1 MFNAEHLQ
9 EKWAP
14 ILDHEGSD
22 KIQDS
27 HRRMVTAILLENQE
41 RALSE
46 EREFLHEAAPANS
59 TGSTAGASGGTAGFS
74 AGAPQGGPTAGF
86 DPVLISLIRRA
97 MPNLVAY
104 DLAGVQPMNGPT
116 GLIFAMR
123 SRFTSQT
130 GDEALF
136 DEADTSFSAVGAGAT
151 TGDVGSGYTQNEGTG
166 TGQNVGFGTVTQG
179 TSANSRNPALLSPDN
194 EATQL
199 AYKTGRGM
207 DTQESE
213 ALGDGVG
220 QQFNQM
226 AFSIEKVTVTAKSR
240 ALKAEYS
247 LELAQDLKAIHGLNA
262 EAELANILSTEIL
275 AEINREVIR
284 SIYKVSE
291 SGAQTNVANPGVFD
305 LDVDSNGRWSVE
317 KFKGLIFQIERD
329 ANAIAQ
335 RTRRGKGNMILCSA
349 DVASAL
355 TMAGVLDYTP
365 ALNANLNVDDTG
377 NTFAGILQG
386 KYRVYID
393 PYSSNQTADQYYVV
407 GYKGSS
413 PYDAGLFYCPYVP
426 LQMVRAVGENSFQPK
441 IGFKTRY
448 GLVANP
454 FAEGNASSQ
463 GLGRLKTNSNRYY
476 RRVRVENLM

>member
-1 MFNAEHLQ
+1 MFQSEHLQ

-14 ILDHEGSD
+14 LLNYEGLDPI
-22 KIQDS
+22 KDS
-27 HRRMVTAILLENQE
+27 HRKAVTAVLLENQE
-41 RALSE
+41 KFL
-46 EREFLHEAAPANS
+46 REQNAFSSSGSFLTESPTNS
-59 TGSTAGASGGTAGFS
+59 GNAAGFGGGFGG
-74 AGAPQGGPTAGF
+74 GADAAGPTAGF
-86 DPVLISLIRRA
+86 DPVLISLIRRS

-104 DLAGVQPMNGPT
+104 DLAGVQPMSGPT

-123 SRFTSQT
+123 SRYTNQSGT
-130 GDEALF
+130 EALF
-136 DEADTSFSAVGAGAT
+136 NEADTTFSGQDAGFDESAGFTDAVAGMGTTIQTGSNPSVLNPVAT
-151 TGDVGSGYTQNEGTG
+151 ASSLGYNVGQGMVTGDAENLDGTG
-166 TGQNVGFGTVTQG
+166 
-179 TSANSRNPALLSPDN
+179 ADA
-194 EATQL
+194 
-199 AYKTGRGM
+199 
-207 DTQESE
+207 
-213 ALGDGVG
+213 
-220 QQFNQM
+220 FNQM

-284 SIYKVSE
+284 TIYKVAE
-291 SGAQTNVANPGVFD
+291 QGAVQNVATAGVFD
-305 LDVDSNGRWSVE
+305 LDTDSNGRWSVE
-317 KFKGLIFQIERD
+317 KFKGLLFQIERD

-335 RTRRGKGNMILCSA
+335 RTRRGKGNIILCSA

-377 NTFAGILQG
+377 NTFAGVLQG

-393 PYSSNQTADQYYVV
+393 PYSANLTSGNATPGNQYYVV
-407 GYKGSS
+407 GYKGTS

-454 FAEGNASSQ
+454 FAEGTDQ
-463 GLGRLKTNSNRYY
+463 GLGRLKVNANRYY
-476 RRVRVENLM
+476 RRVAVRNLM

>member
-1 MFNAEHLQ
+1 MFQSERLQ

-14 ILDHEGSD
+14 LLNYEGLDP
-22 KIQDS
+22 IRDS
-27 HRRMVTAILLENQE
+27 HRKAVTAVLLENQE
-41 RALSE
+41 RFLREQSAFSE
-46 EREFLHEAAPANS
+46 GGFLTEAPTMS
-59 TGSTAGASGGTAGFS
+59 TSGGGAGNAGFGGDATASG
-74 AGAPQGGPTAGF
+74 PVAGF
-86 DPVLISLIRRA
+86 DPVLISLIRRS

-104 DLAGVQPMNGPT
+104 DLAGVQPMTGPT

-123 SRFTSQT
+123 SRYGT
-130 GDEALF
+130 DRA
-136 DEADTSFSAVGAGAT
+136 
-151 TGDVGSGYTQNEGTG
+151 TG
-166 TGQNVGFGTVTQG
+166 TETFYDEVNTAFSGQNASGTATQGDYTGEASDGASVGFGTTTNQAG
-179 TSANSRNPALLSPDN
+179 TNPGLLNPDG
-194 EATQL
+194 QL
-199 AYKTGRGM
+199 AYTTGQGM
-207 DTQESE
+207 QTTDSE
-213 ALGDGVG
+213 ALGQEGG
-220 QQFNQM
+220 PQFNEM
-226 AFSIEKVTVTAKSR
+226 NFSIEKVLVEAKSR

-275 AEINREVIR
+275 SEINREVIR
-284 SIYKVSE
+284 TIYKVAKP
-291 SGAQTNVANPGVFD
+291 GAQANVATAGAFD

-317 KFKGLIFQIERD
+317 KFKGLLFQIERD

-335 RTRRGKGNMILCSA
+335 QTRRGKGNVIMCSA

-355 TMAGVLDYTP
+355 SMAGVLDYTP

-377 NTFAGILQG
+377 NTFAGVLLG
-386 KYRVYID
+386 KFRVYID
-393 PYSSNQTADQYYVV
+393 PYAANVSSNQYYVV

-454 FAEGNASSQ
+454 FAEGGAQ
-463 GLGRLKTNSNRYY
+463 GLGRITASSNVYY
-476 RRVRVENLM
+476 RRVQVRNLM

>member
-1 MFNAEHLQ
+1 MEMFNAEHLQ
-9 EKWAP
+9 EKWDP
-14 ILDHEGSD
+14 ILSYDGAP
-22 KIQDS
+22 KIQDA
-27 HRRMVTAILLENQE
+27 HRKMVTAVLLENQE
-41 RALSE
+41 KFL
-46 EREFLHEAAPANS
+46 REQNNFLYEASPSNS
-59 TGSTAGASGGTAGFS
+59 AASSGGAFGGTASS
-74 AGAPQGGPTAGF
+74 ASGSPTAGF
-86 DPVLISLIRRA
+86 DPVLISLIRRS

-123 SRFTSQT
+123 SRKGSQS
-130 GDEALF
+130 GDETFF
-136 DEADTSFSAVGAGAT
+136 DEVDTAFSASDGGNDT
-151 TGDVGSGYTQNEGTG
+151 TQGSYTAQASES
-166 TGQNVGFGTVTQG
+166 NVGFGTTSPGAKHGDNPGALNASGGDQKDYAVGQG
-179 TSANSRNPALLSPDN
+179 M
-194 EATQL
+194 ATGD
-199 AYKTGRGM
+199 A
-207 DTQESE
+207 EI
-213 ALGDGVG
+213 LGDSDANA
-220 QQFNQM
+220 FNEM

-284 SIYKVSE
+284 TIY
-291 SGAQTNVANPGVFD
+291 NVAETGAAVNTANAGTFD
-305 LDVDSNGRWSVE
+305 LDTDSNGRWSVE

-377 NTFAGILQG
+377 NTFAGVLAG
-386 KYRVYID
+386 KFKVYID
-393 PYSSNQTADQYYVV
+393 PYAANVAASQYYVA
-407 GYKGSS
+407 GYKGTS
-413 PYDAGLFYCPYVP
+413 PYDAGIFYCPYVP
-426 LQMVRAVGENSFQPK
+426 LQMVRSVGADSFQPK

-448 GLVANP
+448 GIVANP
-454 FAEGNASSQ
+454 FAKGATTTTPGVLS
-463 GLGRLKTNSNRYY
+463 RNSNVYY
-476 RRVRVENLM
+476 RRVKVSNLM

>member
-1 MFNAEHLQ
+1 MFQSEHLQ

-14 ILDHEGSD
+14 LLNYEGLDSI
-22 KIQDS
+22 KDS
-27 HRRMVTAILLENQE
+27 HRRAVTAVLLENQE
-41 RALSE
+41 KFL
-46 EREFLHEAAPANS
+46 REQSAFETSGSFLTEAPTNAVGNGGY
-59 TGSTAGASGGTAGFS
+59 TGASA
-74 AGAPQGGPTAGF
+74 AGGPTAGF
-86 DPVLISLIRRA
+86 DPVLISLIRRS

-104 DLAGVQPMNGPT
+104 DLAGVQPMSGPT

-123 SRFTSQT
+123 SKYQT
-130 GDEALF
+130 QNGVEAF
-136 DEADTSFSAVGAGAT
+136 YNEADTAFSGQD
-151 TGDVGSGYTQNEGTG
+151 TGFDNTNGYSDGP
-166 TGQNVGFGTVTQG
+166 VGFGTTAQVG
-179 TSANSRNPALLSPDN
+179 TNPSVLNPVGTATTNPSPYN
-194 EATQL
+194 
-199 AYKTGRGM
+199 
-207 DTQESE
+207 
-213 ALGDGVG
+213 VG
-220 QQFNQM
+220 QGMRTDDAENLGVSDQFNEM

-284 SIYKVSE
+284 TIYKVAE
-291 SGAQTNVANPGVFD
+291 QGAVQNTATAGVFD

-317 KFKGLIFQIERD
+317 KFKGLLFQIERD

-335 RTRRGKGNMILCSA
+335 RTRRGKGNIIMCSA

-377 NTFAGILQG
+377 NTFAGVLQG

-393 PYSSNQTADQYYVV
+393 PYAANLTAGNGTPGNQYYVV

-426 LQMVRAVGENSFQPK
+426 LQMVRAVGENTFQPK

-448 GLVANP
+448 GMVANP
-454 FAEGNASSQ
+454 FAEGATA
-463 GLGRLKTNSNRYY
+463 GLGRLQLNANRYY
-476 RRVRVENLM
+476 RRVSVKNLM

>member
-1 MFNAEHLQ
+1 MFQSEHLQ

-14 ILDHEGSD
+14 LLDYDGID
-22 KIQDS
+22 PIKDN
-27 HRRMVTAILLENQE
+27 HRRAVTAVLLENQE
-41 RALSE
+41 KFL
-46 EREFLHEAAPANS
+46 REQQAFQGGILNETPTNAANA
-59 TGSTAGASGGTAGFS
+59 AGAGGGFGGD
-74 AGAPQGGPTAGF
+74 AAAGGPVAGF

-104 DLAGVQPMNGPT
+104 DLAGVQPMSGPT

-123 SRFTSQT
+123 SRYTNQSGT
-130 GDEALF
+130 EALF
-136 DEADTSFSAVGAGAT
+136 NEADTAFSGQDSGFNNT
-151 TGDVGSGYTQNEGTG
+151 TGMSGVASGMGTTSQSGSNPSVLNPTASADELAY
-166 TGQNVGFGTVTQG
+166 NVGQGMRTDDAENLGVT
-179 TSANSRNPALLSPDN
+179 D
-194 EATQL
+194 
-199 AYKTGRGM
+199 
-207 DTQESE
+207 
-213 ALGDGVG
+213 
-220 QQFNQM
+220 QFNEM
-226 AFSIEKVTVTAKSR
+226 AFSIDKVTVTAKSR

-284 SIYKVSE
+284 TIYKTAE
-291 SGAQTNVANPGVFD
+291 QGAVANVATAGEFD
-305 LDVDSNGRWSVE
+305 LDIDSNGRWSVE
-317 KFKGLIFQIERD
+317 KFKGLLFQIERD

-335 RTRRGKGNMILCSA
+335 RTRRGKGNIILCSA

-377 NTFAGILQG
+377 NTFAGVLQG

-393 PYSSNQTADQYYVV
+393 PYAANLTSANAASDSGNQYYVV
-407 GYKGSS
+407 GYKGTS

-448 GLVANP
+448 GMVANP
-454 FAEGNASSQ
+454 FAAGTTQ
-463 GLGRLKTNSNRYY
+463 GLGNLVVNANRYY
-476 RRVRVENLM
+476 RRVAVKNLM